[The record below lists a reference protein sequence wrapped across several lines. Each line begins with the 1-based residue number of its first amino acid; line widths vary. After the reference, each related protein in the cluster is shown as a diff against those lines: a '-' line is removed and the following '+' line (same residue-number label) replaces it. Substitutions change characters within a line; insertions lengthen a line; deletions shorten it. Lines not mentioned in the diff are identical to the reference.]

1 MGVVKWWCSSDS
13 VLPLSAGILRKNLPL
28 PIWLLWNKDRLHT
41 RKVLISLI
49 YRFFRT
55 KRCWFPRILE
65 KLAIRFL
72 KKSLYEPRDLQ
83 QMLWHRTIIILLLLK
98 PSHLRWVEVP
108 PDWLLQSFCHLTCP
122 ASTDTLLFAMS
133 RYSRLMLYISCPR
146 PGIKSFPKEN
156 QFLWVGNAI
165 WRPQFVH
172 QHSSLLLAPSCY
184 KAKNT
189 YTFYS

>member
-13 VLPLSAGILRKNLPL
+13 TLPLSAGILRKNLPL
-28 PIWLLWNKDRLHT
+28 PIWSLWNKDRLHT

-72 KKSLYEPRDLQ
+72 KNHSMSLGIYTNALTQDDNHPTVVQTVPSSVSGSSSRLAPSVF
-83 QMLWHRTIIILLLLK
+83 LS
-98 PSHLRWVEVP
+98 SHLSSQHGHTAFRYV
-108 PDWLLQSFCHLTCP
+108 
-122 ASTDTLLFAMS
+122 